1 MGIHSMVKL
10 TSASITWDI
19 AMSFVVDEWKNLDGK
34 VTRAIDVAFFSL
46 FQFSCAKW
54 TRVEWRVVEML
65 IWNGV
70 GWREDPFVAA
80 DNIKEQF
87 ISENEK
93 SKKSAQ
99 TFPCESC
106 DTRNSRTQAATRARL
121 GDSLS
126 DFIKLPQH
134 SHNRKLYFRVRRR
147 AVVGL
152 EKMKSWHKLKT
163 FLSPPSWV
171 LNAVR
176 MVHTNEMRG
185 EKCSPVDFQRSTF
198 SSFTAATCFLH
209 NKSFIQFKSSCRT
222 FFKAP

>member
-1 MGIHSMVKL
+1 MRHSDVIPLWM
-10 TSASITWDI
+10 
-19 AMSFVVDEWKNLDGK
+19 NGK
-34 VTRAIDVAFFSL
+34 IL
-46 FQFSCAKW
+46 MEK
-54 TRVEWRVVEML
+54 
-65 IWNGV
+65 
-70 GWREDPFVAA
+70 WREQLTLPFFPFFVCQMNESGVKSRW
-80 DNIKEQF
+80 DVHLKWGWLEGGSICGGRQHKEQF

-99 TFPCESC
+99 TSQCESY